1 MIFSVC
7 RNCFWFGRDPTLL
20 TWLHESRKVT
30 TCPKSETTWFVMVCS
45 SMANVG
51 NVPPNGWTNHDWF
64 VHPRRTLGTFP
75 QMDERTMTGLFIHG
89 ERWERSP
96 KWMIMVCSSTANVG
110 NVPRNG
116 WLWFFIHGERWE
128 RSLKWM
134 IGSWSAGNVPKMDVF
149 WLVSIGNVGKVLS
162 KCISLY
168 SQHFNQHSDSFHCNL
183 LTQGTFPLQPLS
195 RPTGWIPKIEMCMII
210 GSLTYRSSVTI
221 SVTYQANLVT
231 KGTYVTMI
239 ETSQLN
245 SDHWELG
252 EQLLT
257 GPEVG

>member
-7 RNCFWFGRDPTLL
+7 RNSFWFGRDPTLL

-195 RPTGWIPKIEMCMII
+195 GPKN
-210 GSLTYRSSVTI
+210 
-221 SVTYQANLVT
+221 A
-231 KGTYVTMI
+231 
-239 ETSQLN
+239 
-245 SDHWELG
+245 
-252 EQLLT
+252 
-257 GPEVG
+257 